1 MGGFGMGN
9 NAEAHTSG
17 VGLGVKD
24 CEISGMYFSETGANA
39 ITFGGVQ
46 AEAHHPSDPAMVIS
60 GVVITENIFAGT
72 SRTITSGSGILVTYA
87 TDTTITHN
95 DLSDLPYSAICFGY
109 GWGSNDVG
117 GSPEYKDRGL
127 YEYQPVYDTPTTLK
141 SGLISGNLIHDYG
154 RVHSDLGAVYTLS
167 ACPDTFI
174 ERNYIYG
181 MVTSTGT
188 GALKMLRYAL
198 VRYISDSLKQV
209 STTTK
214 APGISSIAIVSST
227 WRVPGIGD
235 TWTRS

>member
-46 AEAHHPSDPAMVIS
+46 ADAHHPSDPAMIVS

-72 SRTITSGSGILVTYA
+72 SRTITSGTGILVTYA
-87 TDTTITHN
+87 ADTTITHN
-95 DLSDLPYSAICFGY
+95 DLSDIPYSAICFGY

-127 YEYQPVYDTPTTLK
+127 YEYQPVYDTPTILK

-154 RVHSDLGAVYTLS
+154 RAHSDLGAIYTLS
-167 ACPDTFI
+167 ACPDTFT

-188 GALKMLRYAL
+188 GALKRGSTLCFARFPNP
-198 VRYISDSLKQV
+198 LKQV
-209 STTTK
+209 STMTK
-214 APGISSIAIVSST
+214 GPGTSSTVTPSST
-227 WRVPGIGD
+227 WRGLGTGD
-235 TWTRS
+235 TLTKS